1 MPIKASVSLWKQRH
15 GTAKPSAWEIA
26 SNLPAKVYVNLRQ
39 TLNKLTTSPGGWD
52 PITNKISE
60 NLDEE
65 IDQAFSNVDLN
76 LKDAG
81 GKGWSQVFRVNIY
94 CVTNL
99 NEQAFAA
106 MLRNFKKW
114 MPDHQP
120 IFTLVG
126 VTQLGLPEMRIE
138 IEVSA
143 HDEEGA
149 KAVAASRK

>member
-1 MPIKASVSLWKQRH
+1 
-15 GTAKPSAWEIA
+15 
-26 SNLPAKVYVNLRQ
+26 
-39 TLNKLTTSPGGWD
+39 
-52 PITNKISE
+52 
-60 NLDEE
+60 
-65 IDQAFSNVDLN
+65 
-76 LKDAG
+76 
-81 GKGWSQVFRVNIY
+81 
-94 CVTNL
+94 VTNL

-126 VTQLGLPEMRIE
+126 VMQLGLPKMRIE

-149 KAVAASRK
+149 KSAAASRK